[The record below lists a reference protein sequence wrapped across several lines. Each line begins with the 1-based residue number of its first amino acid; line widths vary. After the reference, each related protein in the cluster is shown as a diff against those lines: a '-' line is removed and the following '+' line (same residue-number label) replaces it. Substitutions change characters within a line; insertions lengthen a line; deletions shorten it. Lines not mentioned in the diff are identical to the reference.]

1 MQRLVSKGFQTGLDQ
16 SLTGARPLRS
26 ASQAL
31 RPDLL
36 RFCRNTPPGVHRT
49 LTSRGTGGP
58 AVSESLLTNA
68 DDRLPGASLG
78 RVEGGDGIVEGRDVA
93 DVGPQ
98 SSVPHPLD
106 DLTQLG
112 TIGLDDE
119 VDC

>member
-36 RFCRNTPPGVHRT
+36 RFCRILRRASIERPLRAE
-49 LTSRGTGGP
+49 RGAP

-78 RVEGGDGIVEGRDVA
+78 GVECGDSIVEGRDVA
-93 DVGPQ
+93 DVSPQ
-98 SSVPHPLD
+98 SSVLHPLD
-106 DLTQLG
+106 DRAQLG
-112 TIGLDDE
+112 
-119 VDC
+119 